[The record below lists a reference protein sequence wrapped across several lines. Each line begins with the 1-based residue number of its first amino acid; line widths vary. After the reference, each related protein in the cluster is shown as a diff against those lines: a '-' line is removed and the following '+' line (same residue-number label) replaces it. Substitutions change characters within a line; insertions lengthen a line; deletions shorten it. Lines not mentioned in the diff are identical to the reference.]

1 MHLDV
6 FPGDRAANC
15 GGLMEP
21 IAVTTH
27 SKKGYQLVHQCQ
39 KCGAQA
45 KNIIDFDDPL
55 APDSMDEVLRL
66 MKQAR

>member
-1 MHLDV
+1 
-6 FPGDRAANC
+6 
-15 GGLMEP
+15 MEP

-39 KCGAQA
+39 KCGAQG
-45 KNIIDFDDPL
+45 KNILDFADPL

-66 MKQAR
+66 MRQAR